1 MNWGGLFA
9 RAGLFVERRVGE
21 VHVLLVHAFL
31 GQGNSFA
38 EALKMDDFAFP
49 QEADDIV
56 HIRVVGE
63 TENVIVGEAGLLLW
77 CDLVRTTY
85 SAFSGIETICNA
97 VDLVLQAFQGF
108 LKALPIHG
116 AVAGG
121 QLGQKEHLVEGAVN
135 LLQALLYT
143 LGLGG
148 IPVLLHLIKFAG

>member
-1 MNWGGLFA
+1 
-9 RAGLFVERRVGE
+9 
-21 VHVLLVHAFL
+21 
-31 GQGNSFA
+31 
-38 EALKMDDFAFP
+38 MDNLAFP
-49 QEADDIV
+49 EEANDIIYV
-56 HIRVVGE
+56 RIVRQA
-63 TENVIVGEAGLLLW
+63 ENVVIGEARFLLW

-121 QLGQKEHLVEGAVN
+121 QLGQKEHLVKGAVN
-135 LLQALLYT
+135 FLQALLYT